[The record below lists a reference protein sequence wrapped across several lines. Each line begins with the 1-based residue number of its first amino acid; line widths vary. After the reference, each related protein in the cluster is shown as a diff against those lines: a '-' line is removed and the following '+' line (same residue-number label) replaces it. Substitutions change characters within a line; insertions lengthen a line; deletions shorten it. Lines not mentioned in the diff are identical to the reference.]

1 MNPAACCYQAG
12 SFRNLRKNSICRE
25 SRMSDQVKNIY
36 GFWAQKRIL
45 SHIGIQGDQEKCR
58 DTLHLKG
65 TVQDIR
71 TI

>member
-25 SRMSDQVKNIY
+25 SQMSDQVKNIY

-45 SHIGIQGDQEKCR
+45 SYIGMQVDKKCR

-65 TVQDIR
+65 SIQHLR

>member
-12 SFRNLRKNSICRE
+12 FCRNLRKNSIYRE
-25 SRMSDQVKNIY
+25 SRLSDQVKNIY

-45 SHIGIQGDQEKCR
+45 SYIGMQVDKKCR

-65 TVQDIR
+65 TVQDLR

>member
-25 SRMSDQVKNIY
+25 SQMSDQVKNIY

-45 SHIGIQGDQEKCR
+45 SYIGIQED
-58 DTLHLKG
+58 
-65 TVQDIR
+65 
-71 TI
+71 

>member
-25 SRMSDQVKNIY
+25 SQMSDQVKNIY
-36 GFWAQKRIL
+36 GFWAQKRIR
-45 SHIGIQGDQEKCR
+45 SYIGIQLDKKCR

-65 TVQDIR
+65 TVQDLR